1 MSYRLAPA
9 AGLWCVAM
17 DHDAAHK
24 YLYTLAPVV
33 ADLLRLVVP
42 DWAEQLD
49 LAAPEDVSTEFLDE
63 AHRKRVGDMA
73 WKVRFRNGELA
84 DGSRP
89 YILLLVEFQSTADR
103 HMARRIREYTDML
116 LDRLI
121 RNDVMAREG
130 GLPWTL
136 AVVVYNGGERWTAI
150 GEESHLARVPALAAR
165 DLALLQPQLY
175 RRIDANAGSE
185 QDWPEHNLV
194 AATVRLQRSATPD
207 EIWLRLSAEAR
218 RFSGPTRGAFREAL
232 HAWAKAM
239 WANETGAEAAF
250 PSFEDLEQ
258 EKQEMA
264 TILQARWADLRA
276 EERELGVAQGRELG
290 VAQGRE
296 LGVAQGR
303 ELGVAQGRELGVAQ
317 GRELGRADERIRREA
332 ALKFGTSTADRL
344 VDHLASLTTRE
355 DLDRVGDWIIECESG
370 DELLLR
376 LQSIAST

>member
-1 MSYRLAPA
+1 
-9 AGLWCVAM
+9 M

-49 LAAPEDVSTEFLDE
+49 LAAPENVSTEFLDE

-103 HMARRIREYTDML
+103 DMARRVREYTGML

-121 RNDVMAREG
+121 RNGVVAREG
-130 GLPWTL
+130 GLPRTL

-150 GEESHLARVPALAAR
+150 GEESHLAEVPSELAEH

-175 RRIDANAGSE
+175 RRIDTDRGAE
-185 QDWPEHNLV
+185 HDWPDTNLV
-194 AATVRLQRSATPD
+194 AATARMQSAATPD
-207 EIWLRLSAEAR
+207 EIGPHLLAEAR
-218 RFSGPTRGAFREAL
+218 RFPGTARRAFRQGL
-232 HAWAKAM
+232 HAWAKKLWIDKM
-239 WANETGAEAAF
+239 GAEAAF
-250 PSFEDLEQ
+250 PSFEELEQ
-258 EKQEMA
+258 EEQEMA
-264 TILQARWADLRA
+264 TALQMRWAQYDADLRA
-276 EERELGVAQGRELG
+276 EERELGVVQGQELGLAQGREF
-290 VAQGRE
+290 
-296 LGVAQGR
+296 
-303 ELGVAQGRELGVAQ
+303 
-317 GRELGRADERIRREA
+317 ERIRLRRQA
-332 ALKFGTSTADRL
+332 TLKFGPSTADRL
-344 VDHLASLTTRE
+344 ADRLANLTTTE

-370 DELLLR
+370 DELLSRLR
-376 LQSIAST
+376 SITPT